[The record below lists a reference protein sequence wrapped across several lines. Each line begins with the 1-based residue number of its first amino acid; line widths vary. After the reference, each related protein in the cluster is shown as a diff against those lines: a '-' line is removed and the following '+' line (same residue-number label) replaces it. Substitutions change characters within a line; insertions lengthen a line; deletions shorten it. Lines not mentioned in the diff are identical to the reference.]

1 MNALNY
7 IIEANIGLAL
17 FLVAYLVVLRNETD
31 FKINRLFLLSGIFV
45 SLLFPL
51 FHFQYSVATIPSLG
65 NLLPSY
71 LLPEIVITDVGIES
85 TIRQPVTQDLWFYFE
100 IAYIIG
106 IAFFFIRFI
115 IQLSDLIMTMKKSKV
130 NVYGKLKI
138 VESPQGKPTFSF
150 FNFIFLNHSQSLAL
164 HEKEKIILH
173 ETIHAKQLHSF
184 DILVL
189 NIINIFFWFNPLIRS
204 YKKIFVQLH
213 EFEADARA
221 VENSD
226 VNEYCSLLAKAAL
239 QSADYKLA
247 SHFNNSLTL
256 KRIQM
261 IKTIKRKIRPWK
273 MLAIAGV
280 IPVAFLVIACQD
292 QLTNEVAEIA
302 QASTMAVD
310 IPAEVQ
316 QKYDELLKA
325 NPRKMFLLME
335 TDENM
340 TPKLEE
346 MKKEYD
352 KLHQEQ
358 ISRIELVTP
367 TAEKNEGPRTFVI
380 IEYDDDLERVASRSK
395 LSGDV
400 FTMVENTATPQ
411 GGMDVFY
418 QYVAQKLKYPLQAR
432 RMGIEGK
439 VFVEFIV
446 EEDGSI
452 TDVRIKKGIGG
463 GCDKEAMMVVQTSP
477 KWNPGKNKGVAV
489 KQQIVLPITFKL
501 DKDEPTSSK
510 DVTTAPKNS
519 IQEIVAVGENP

>member
-1 MNALNY
+1 MNTLNY

-51 FHFQYSVATIPSLG
+51 FHFQYNVATIPALG
-65 NLLPSY
+65 NLLPST
-71 LLPEIVITDVGIES
+71 LLPEIIITEGDVES
-85 TIRQPVTQDLWFYFE
+85 ISHQPAAHGLLFYFE
-100 IAYIIG
+100 IAYVIG
-106 IAFFFIRFI
+106 ITFFLVRFI
-115 IQLSDLIMTMKKSKV
+115 VQLFDLVLTMKRSKV
-130 NVYGKLKI
+130 NTHGKLKI
-138 VESPQGKPTFSF
+138 VESIEDKPTFSF
-150 FNFIFLNHSQSLAL
+150 FNFIFLNHSQSLAS

-173 ETIHAKQLHSF
+173 ETIHAKQFHSF

-189 NIINIFFWFNPLIRS
+189 NVINIFFWFNPLIRS

-273 MLAIAGV
+273 MLVIAGM
-280 IPVAFLVIACQD
+280 IPVTFFVIACQD
-292 QLTNEVAEIA
+292 QLTNEAAEIA
-302 QASTMAVD
+302 QTSTTISD
-310 IPAEVQ
+310 IPEEVQ
-316 QKYDELLKA
+316 MKYDQLLEA
-325 NPRKMFLLME
+325 NPDKSFLLME

-340 TPKLEE
+340 TPKLEGT
-346 MKKEYD
+346 KKKYES
-352 KLHQEQ
+352 LHQAQ
-358 ISRIELVTP
+358 ISRIELITP
-367 TAEKNEGPRTFVI
+367 TAKENEGLRTFVI
-380 IEYDDDLERVASRSK
+380 IEYDEDLERAKSQSK
-395 LSGDV
+395 LSEKI
-400 FTMVENTATPQ
+400 FSTVEDTATPE
-411 GGMDVFY
+411 GGMGVFFEH
-418 QYVAQKLKYPLQAR
+418 VGRKLKYPAQAR

-439 VFVEFIV
+439 VFVEFVV

-452 TDVRIKKGIGG
+452 TDVKIKKGIGG
-463 GCDKEAMMVVQTSP
+463 GCDKEALMVVQTAP
-477 KWNPGKNKGVAV
+477 KWNPGKIKGIAV
-489 KQQIVLPITFKL
+489 KQQIILPITFKL
-501 DKDEPTSSK
+501 AKEEPTTSK
-510 DVTTAPKNS
+510 DVTEAPKNS
-519 IQEIVAVGENP
+519 LNEVVAVGYSK